1 MRGSHRWKLGF
12 VLVLLVSASVDASAQ
27 RWEYIGET
35 PNGEWSIDAAS
46 VSVVADAVVHAWI
59 QLKVH
64 KELEG
69 PNGAPIKYVRVMSR
83 FHCAERWSLSLA
95 TDARTAGELS
105 IDSKSYLPDPS
116 RRSYPAPNSM
126 SMEIL
131 QAVCQFWKKS

>member
-1 MRGSHRWKLGF
+1 MRGSHRWKLG
-12 VLVLLVSASVDASAQ
+12 LAIALLGCTSVDAFAQ

-35 PNGEWSIDAAS
+35 PTGEWSIDAAS

-64 KELEG
+64 KEVEG
-69 PNGAPIKYVRVMSR
+69 PNGVPFKYMRMMSR
-83 FHCAERWSLSLA
+83 FHCTERWSLSLVS
-95 TDARTAGELS
+95 DVRTAGESS
-105 IDSKSYLPDPS
+105 IDTKTFPPDPS

-131 QAVCQFWKKS
+131 QAACQFWKKS